1 MDGVV
6 VVVDRFVVVFVFA
19 VASFG
24 VVGRLLSLS

>member
-6 VVVDRFVVVFVFA
+6 VVVDRLVVVVVFA

-24 VVGRLLSLS
+24 VVVRLLSLS